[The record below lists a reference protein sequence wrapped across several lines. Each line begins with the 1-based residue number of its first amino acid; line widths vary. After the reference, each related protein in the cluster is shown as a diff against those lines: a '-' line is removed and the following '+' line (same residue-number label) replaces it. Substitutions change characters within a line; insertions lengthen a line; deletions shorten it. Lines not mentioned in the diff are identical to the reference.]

1 MTIDLA
7 DPDLYASTGGL
18 TELRFLQERHPV
30 YWNDLGDGAGFW
42 ALTRYAD
49 ALKVYRSPR
58 AFTSEQG
65 IQVGQLTA
73 DRLPAAGKMLVL
85 SDRGEHRR
93 IKAVISRHLTP
104 AALRALLPDV
114 RGAARAAI
122 GEFTDAGPFDFVTEV
137 ASRLTMAALGGLLG
151 IDPEERGTVA
161 RWTETAFG
169 STTGPEAAV
178 VSPAEVTTANTQL
191 FVHFAG
197 VLARRKKDPRP
208 DLLSALANSRSA
220 AGERLSDEEILFN
233 VHLLLAGGHESTRQ
247 ALTGCAVAF
256 GEHPDQWRR
265 LRADPSLVETAVEEV
280 LRWSAPSLNVM
291 RTATEDVEI
300 DGTLVKE
307 GQRVTIWNPIVNR
320 DESAFPRA
328 HTFDVGRTPNRH
340 LTFGAGS
347 HFCLG
352 AWFAQ
357 QELRILIE
365 ELAVRVTRI
374 EVTGGARRSRSNRTW
389 GYDHLPARLLRYE
402 GGHDAK

>member
-1 MTIDLA
+1 MAIDLA

-18 TELRFLQERHPV
+18 AELRFLQQRHPV
-30 YWNDLGDGAGFW
+30 YWNGLREGGGFW

-65 IQVGQLTA
+65 IQVGQIST

-93 IKAVISRHLTP
+93 IKAIVSRHLTP
-104 AALRALLPDV
+104 GGLHELLPEV
-114 RGAARAAI
+114 RRAAREAI
-122 GEFTDAGPFDFVTEV
+122 DEFVDSEPFDFVTEI
-137 ASRLTMAALGGLLG
+137 ASRLTMTALGGLLG
-151 IDPEERGTVA
+151 IASADLRSVA

-169 STTGPEAAV
+169 STTGPDVGV
-178 VSPAEVTTANTQL
+178 VSPSEVMTANTQL
-191 FVHFAG
+191 FVYFAG
-197 VLARRKKDPRP
+197 VLAQRKKAPRP
-208 DLLSALANSRSA
+208 DLLSALANSRSTS
-220 AGERLSDEEILFN
+220 GEQLSDEEILFN

-256 GEHPDQWRR
+256 SEHPDQWQR
-265 LRADPSLVETAVEEV
+265 LRNDPSLVETAIDEI

-291 RTATEDVEI
+291 RTATEDLEI
-300 DGTLVKE
+300 NDTLIKK

-320 DESAFPRA
+320 DESVFPQA
-328 HTFDVGRTPNRH
+328 HTFDVGRQPNRH

-352 AWFAQ
+352 AWLAQ

-365 ELAVRVTRI
+365 ELALRASRL
-374 EVTGGARRSRSNRTW
+374 EVTGSARRSRSNRTW
-389 GYDHLPARLLRYE
+389 GFDYLPTRLLRYE